1 MPPKQEATVTIDF
14 KKWSII
20 IGVFSSLAVGTITG
34 YTMGSNY
41 HKQFAQAEVVESQI
55 ISLNK
60 EIITLAI
67 QQKEDD
73 LSLIEFKQA
82 TGSATDLD
90 TADKANIIR
99 RIDSLQIKLDKL

>member
-1 MPPKQEATVTIDF
+1 MPPKQEATITFDF
-14 KKWSII
+14 KKISII
-20 IGVFSSLAVGTITG
+20 LGVLATIGGSAVAG
-34 YTMGSNY
+34 YNMGSTY
-41 HKQFAQAEVVESQI
+41 HLQFAQAELVDTQI
-55 ISLNK
+55 VNLNK